1 MNTLIVGS
9 SGKIGR
15 YLLKQYNKRSA
26 IFTYNKN
33 KIKNGIKFDILK
45 NDINNI
51 IKKKK
56 IKKVIIL
63 SGISDPDNCFRY
75 KKK

>member
-15 YLLKQYNKRSA
+15 YLLKKYKKSA

-33 KIKNGIKFDILK
+33 KIKNGIKFNILK

-56 IKKVIIL
+56 
-63 SGISDPDNCFRY
+63 N
-75 KKK
+75 